1 MKENTPVELDKIQ
14 VPISEEIDI
23 TRAVFEAKDISQA
36 AGFSKNARWLISI
49 AVSELARNIYKYA
62 GRGVI
67 FIARLNTG
75 NRQGIEIRAED
86 NGPGIEDTEKA
97 LQEHFSTGKTLGLG
111 LSGVKRIMDEF
122 AITSAPGKGT
132 KITARKW
139 SQNA

>member
-1 MKENTPVELDKIQ
+1 VELDKIE

-23 TRAVFEAKDISQA
+23 TRAVFEAKDISQS
-36 AGFSKNARWLISI
+36 AGFSKNAQWLISI

-75 NRQGIEIRAED
+75 TRQGIEIRAED

-97 LQEHFSTGKTLGLG
+97 LQDHFSTGNTLGLG

-122 AITSAPGKGT
+122 TITSGPGKGT